1 MGYRQM
7 VRPMVLIHVLQ
18 VRILLAQLAYDIG
31 KDCFVSFL
39 CLFLREKRGSICES
53 SGTVRFR
60 RARNRPTLRPAY
72 KVATD
77 HRVYVWAHGT
87 AKVYKYENAVV
98 RGIKLYVHPQQLE
111 NRMVKLLSL
120 TPLCDAVLLHMV
132 YVQRLWV
139 RLLPSVLQIIIL
151 Y

>member
-1 MGYRQM
+1 MGIRQA
-7 VRPMVLIHVLQ
+7 VRQWNLTPPFFRRFESYMPSLPIN
-18 VRILLAQLAYDIG
+18 IG

-60 RARNRPTLRPAY
+60 RARNRLTLRPAY

-87 AKVYKYENAVV
+87 AKVYKYRNATM
-98 RGIKLYVHPQQLE
+98 RGIK
-111 NRMVKLLSL
+111 
-120 TPLCDAVLLHMV
+120 
-132 YVQRLWV
+132 
-139 RLLPSVLQIIIL
+139 
-151 Y
+151 

>member
-7 VRPMVLIHVLQ
+7 VRHMVLIHACVGSSPTSPACLYHRQ
-18 VRILLAQLAYDIG
+18 RL
-31 KDCFVSFL
+31 FVSFL

-60 RARNRPTLRPAY
+60 RARNRLTLRPAC

-98 RGIKLYVHPQQLE
+98 RGIK
-111 NRMVKLLSL
+111 
-120 TPLCDAVLLHMV
+120 
-132 YVQRLWV
+132 
-139 RLLPSVLQIIIL
+139 
-151 Y
+151 